1 MRQCLSTGHFDRG
14 RKEKMQ
20 NRYFCSGFII
30 LLSFFLVLNLCFS
43 GCKNPFKT
51 RKSPPPVISEGTWET
66 PARPDIVI
74 QNLLYAYNERIIGNF
89 NQCLLDSFL
98 FSAPEDSL
106 DAANQGRTDLFA
118 NWDRSVEIS
127 ITTRIFDNSRLNP
140 DSFSYVLS
148 FHSIPPVPDDIGD
161 SLASLS
167 REYELLFLNGKAEPP
182 ETTLAQG
189 IATFLMKQTS
199 LNWWSIYFWKDIP
212 SAANTDDWADLKAK
226 FRQ

>member
-1 MRQCLSTGHFDRG
+1 MRN
-14 RKEKMQ
+14 RKV
-20 NRYFCSGFII
+20 CPGFIG
-30 LLSFFLVLNLCFS
+30 LVCFFLMIDLCLS

-51 RKSPPPVISEGTWET
+51 RNSPTPVIIEGTWET

-74 QNLLYAYNERIIGNF
+74 QNLLYAYNERIIGNL
-89 NQCLLDSFL
+89 NQCLGDSFI

-106 DAANQGRTDLFA
+106 EAANQGRADLFA
-118 NWDRSVEIS
+118 GWNRPVEIS
-127 ITTRIFDNSRLNP
+127 VTTRIFDTYRQNP

-148 FHSIPPVPDDIGD
+148 IHSIPTIPDDISD

-167 REYELLFLNGKAEPP
+167 REYELLILNGKTAPP
-182 ETTLAQG
+182 ETTSAKG
-189 IATFLMKQTS
+189 IATFLMRQTS

-212 SAANTDDWADLKAK
+212 SVANTDDWADLKAK

>member
-1 MRQCLSTGHFDRG
+1 MRKSLGYPG
-14 RKEKMQ
+14 A
-20 NRYFCSGFII
+20 IA
-30 LLSFFLVLNLCFS
+30 LLCFILILNVCFF

-51 RKSPPPVISEGTWET
+51 RKSPLPIISEGTWET
-66 PARPDIVI
+66 PALPEIVI

-89 NQCLLDSFL
+89 NQCLLDSFI

-106 DAANQGRTDLFA
+106 DAANQGRADLFA

-127 ITTRIFDNSRLNP
+127 VTTRIFDSSRQNP
-140 DSFSYVLS
+140 DSFSYVVS
-148 FHSIPPVPDDIGD
+148 FHTLPPIPDDIGD

-167 REYELLFLNGKAEPP
+167 REYELMILNGKATPP
-182 ETTLAQG
+182 ETTWAKG
-189 IATFLMKQTS
+189 IATFLMRQTS

-212 SAANTDDWADLKAK
+212 SVANADDWADLKAK